1 MFGAII
7 GDIVGSRFEFNNYKG
22 KDFKFFDKECS
33 ITDDSVM
40 TIALAKALLESKNT
54 DEVSDN
60 AVKWMRYFG
69 KKYINAGYGGRF
81 LHWLIDKDP
90 KPYYSWGNGSAM
102 RVSAVGY
109 VAETALE
116 VIELSRKV
124 TEVTHNHPEGIKGA
138 EATAMAI
145 YMARNGYSKEEMY
158 KIMSEYYFI
167 GFKLD
172 DIRASYAFKVSCQG
186 TMPPALLAF
195 FESTNFEDAV
205 RNAISIGG
213 DSDTIGAITG
223 SIAEAYYGIPKDIRI
238 AASKYIPKDLLEIV
252 NEFELKYPS
261 KIL

>member
-90 KPYYSWGNGSAM
+90 KPYYSWGNGSA
-102 RVSAVGY
+102 
-109 VAETALE
+109 
-116 VIELSRKV
+116 
-124 TEVTHNHPEGIKGA
+124 
-138 EATAMAI
+138 
-145 YMARNGYSKEEMY
+145 
-158 KIMSEYYFI
+158 
-167 GFKLD
+167 
-172 DIRASYAFKVSCQG
+172 
-186 TMPPALLAF
+186 LLAF

-223 SIAEAYYGIPKDIRI
+223 SIAEAYYGIPKDIRVV
-238 AASKYIPKDLLEIV
+238 ASRYIPKGLLQIV
-252 NEFELKYPS
+252 NEFEMKYPA
-261 KIL
+261 KAL